1 MSIDGKEKDNGV
13 LIPAA
18 AAATQV
24 SRGVGSV
31 DLHFKVDNRLP
42 DKPRTHVNLPISLP
56 GSGQS

>member
-18 AAATQV
+18 AATQV
-24 SRGVGSV
+24 SRGVGNV

-42 DKPRTHVNLPISLP
+42 DKPRRHVNLPISLP
-56 GSGQS
+56 GSGQG